1 MSAAESVKEEDE
13 GLETESRT
21 TSPERPDWA
30 NSPSVVVSSSGPPPA
45 TSGPGPVLG
54 AVVTSN
60 PTSGSL
66 TSPSGSTTE
75 MKFLKYS
82 ELARELSGR

>member
-21 TSPERPDWA
+21 TSPERSDWA
-30 NSPSVVVSSSGPPPA
+30 NSPSVTVSSSGPP
-45 TSGPGPVLG
+45 TSTPSTTLG
-54 AVVTSN
+54 AVASSN
-60 PTSGSL
+60 PTSGTL
-66 TSPSGSTTE
+66 TSVSGSTTE

>member
-30 NSPSVVVSSSGPPPA
+30 NSPSVTVSSSGPP
-45 TSGPGPVLG
+45 TSTPNTTLG
-54 AVVTSN
+54 AVASSN
-60 PTSGSL
+60 PTSGTL
-66 TSPSGSTTE
+66 TSVSGSTTE